1 MEQPSW
7 KLRRRAV
14 FGSLLFSMGIILYVA
29 IRWQDGGLGE
39 TLALGAYGLIGAVIA
54 AYIGGAAY
62 EDVKLWKPMSLH
74 DKENIISY
82 DNYSGDKYNEY
93 PDDIYEDPNNMQEN
107 YYDDTIDNDERKYD
121 VH

>member
-39 TLALGAYGLIGAVIA
+39 TLALGAYGLIGAVVA
-54 AYIGGAAY
+54 AYIGGAVY
-62 EDVKLWKPMSLH
+62 EDAKLYPQMMTLQNK
-74 DKENIISY
+74 
-82 DNYSGDKYNEY
+82 NE
-93 PDDIYEDPNNMQEN
+93 
-107 YYDDTIDNDERKYD
+107 YDDTIDDEQDYEGEKY

>member
-14 FGSLLFSMGIILYVA
+14 FGSLLFSMAIIVYVS

-39 TLALGAYGLIGAVIA
+39 TLALGAYGLMGAVVA
-54 AYIGGAAY
+54 AYIGGATY
-62 EDVKLWKPMSLH
+62 EDVKLWKPMSLQ
-74 DKENIISY
+74 DKKENNSLLE
-82 DNYSGDKYNEY
+82 DNF
-93 PDDIYEDPNNMQEN
+93 
-107 YYDDTIDNDERKYD
+107 DDTIGDTNEPERNEN